1 MVGEGVLQDYEEGIK
16 WFRLAAEQG
25 DALAQ
30 ASLALAYGQG
40 HGVDYD
46 LVVAY
51 MWFNISTVS
60 GLKADQ
66 KMTSEQIKQIKDDR
80 DIAANRMTS
89 EQIKEAQKLSREC
102 VKKNY
107 KNCAST
113 ETTPDQNTAT
123 QEVASSKTN
132 LTLPPCKGNNWQ
144 KYHNCTGSVSLEGA
158 KYVGEFQN
166 GAPEGQGTLTY
177 ANGDIWIGEMKGGD
191 AHGYGTYTHRN
202 GDKYIGEMKRSEGS
216 WGPSVP
222 ADGEATMTFA
232 GERSGERYVGEFKNG
247 KYHGFGVYTFPNG
260 DKYTG
265 EWKNGFQHGQGY
277 WSYANQ
283 PTQQGYYESGQLK
296 QSKQIQNEGI
306 GMRILRAVHG
316 ALEVTSKE
324 MMEDARIRRQQ
335 MDQQI
340 MNQGSKNCTVTTG
353 PGTMSIGDTAYNVRM
368 NCR

>member
-1 MVGEGVLQDYEEGIK
+1 
-16 WFRLAAEQG
+16 
-25 DALAQ
+25 
-30 ASLALAYGQG
+30 
-40 HGVDYD
+40 
-46 LVVAY
+46 
-51 MWFNISTVS
+51 
-60 GLKADQ
+60 
-66 KMTSEQIKQIKDDR
+66 MTSEQIKQIKDDR

-144 KYHNCTGSVSLEGA
+144 KYHNCTGSVSQEGA
-158 KYVGEFQN
+158 KYVGEFQK
-166 GAPEGQGTLTY
+166 GFPEGQGTLTY
-177 ANGDIWIGEMKGGD
+177 ANDDIWIGEVMGGD
-191 AHGYGTYTHRN
+191 PHGYGTYNFVN
-202 GDKYIGEMKRSEGS
+202 GDKYTGKMKRSEGS

-222 ADGEATMTFA
+222 ADGEGTYFYAN
-232 GERSGERYVGEFKNG
+232 GDRYHGEFKND
-247 KYHGFGVYTFPNG
+247 KYHGFGVYTSSNG

-265 EWKNGFQHGQGY
+265 EWKNGVQHGQGY

-283 PTQQGYYESGQLK
+283 PTQQGYYENGQLK

-306 GMRILRAVHG
+306 GMRILRALAAGIKGG
-316 ALEVTSKE
+316 AEYNAKAAE
-324 MMEDARIRRQQ
+324 ERRQQ
-335 MDQQI
+335 MNQQI

-353 PGTMSIGDTAYNVRM
+353 PGTMSIGDTTYNVRM